1 MEAETSR
8 ARRPVHRMIVRS
20 PASRLRMPLSV
31 LIVTLLLSLTG
42 LFGGTFPAA
51 SPAHA
56 ATPAPD
62 AVSVDVS
69 PTGAPVLR
77 PGQPLPVTVR
87 ITNGT
92 ADTVPVGTI
101 KLYLATRALT
111 SRTALG
117 NWLRPE
123 KLGAPGDLM
132 LSQPTTAAIQPGGTA
147 IYKLSVPAPSIG
159 LGAANAW
166 GARGMAAT
174 LTGDGDVLAQ
184 GRGTFVWYSGEPVT
198 PVKLAVAM
206 PITTPAS
213 SAGLIPAEELEAY
226 TQPSGLLTRQ
236 LDGVID
242 RPVAIA
248 IDPMI
253 IASIR
258 ILGSS
263 APPGATV
270 WLSRLAEATNDIFP
284 LGYADADIAL
294 QAQAGSKTALAPISF
309 EWLIDPELFTE
320 APPTPEPTAGTAPPT
335 PGESA
340 TPSPSPTPGELTPPT
355 SAGLLDWDYTM
366 TDIGW
371 PAAGVVAKG
380 DLDVFAASGL
390 TTTILSGSNVTQS
403 TDATDEPTP
412 NTVLSLGSGRGLA
425 TDDAISRA
433 LRDAAR
439 ATTEDAWRGAVAEA
453 SSQLAVVSAER
464 PGTARTLLA
473 TFDRGRQANPD
484 RLVQTLD
491 SLSALPWQTP
501 ATLREARSAP
511 QAVGV
516 AFEPQAETDARVD
529 LARRLLRREAEV
541 GAFSTALEDPVRV
554 TGAHRLELLALLGT
568 AWADDPAAWR
578 EATDASF
585 VASADLLRSVTVTTK
600 GPVNVVGSKVDIPV
614 TLSNSLGQAVTVSV
628 QVVPSNGRLVVGNDV
643 EATIDADSARTVKV
657 PVTAAVGN
665 GDVTLRVSLYTP
677 DGTRIDRPT
686 EIAVSVHAD
695 WEGLGALIF
704 AVIVVLFFGFG
715 VWRNILRRRR
725 ERAALEAEESGESGA
740 GESEAEADTAV
751 GATAATEAGSESGP
765 GSGPGSGTGTG
776 SDDVRTP
783 ATDPRG

>member
-1 MEAETSR
+1 MEAGTKR
-8 ARRPVHRMIVRS
+8 ARRPVHPVVVRS
-20 PASRLRMPLSV
+20 LASRLRMPLSV
-31 LIVTLLLSLTG
+31 LLVTLLLALTG
-42 LFGGTFPAA
+42 FAGTFPGSSA
-51 SPAHA
+51 AHA
-56 ATPAPD
+56 AATPPD
-62 AVSVDVS
+62 TVSIDVF
-69 PTGAPVLR
+69 PTGSPILR

-87 ITNGT
+87 ITNST
-92 ADTVPVGTI
+92 ADSIPAGTI
-101 KLYLATRALT
+101 KLYLAKRALT
-111 SRTALG
+111 SRSALDS
-117 NWLRPE
+117 WLRP
-123 KLGAPGDLM
+123 KDIGDPGDRM
-132 LSQPTTAAIQPGGTA
+132 LSQPTTTAIQPGSTA
-147 IYKLSVPAPSIG
+147 SVKLSVPADAIG

-166 GARGMAAT
+166 GARGIAAT
-174 LTGDGDVLAQ
+174 LTADGEVLAQ
-184 GRGTFVWYSGEPVT
+184 GRGTFVWYSGDPVT

-206 PITTPAS
+206 PITSPES
-213 SAGLIPAEELEAY
+213 SAGLIPAEELETY
-226 TQPSGLLTRQ
+226 TQASGLLSRQ

-263 APPGATV
+263 APPSATE
-270 WLSRLAEATNDIFP
+270 WLSRLSAATNDIFP
-284 LGYADADIAL
+284 LSYADADIAL
-294 QAQAGSKTALAPISF
+294 QAQAGSKTVLSPISF

-320 APPTPEPTAGTAPPT
+320 APATPQPT
-335 PGESA
+335 PGTIA
-340 TPSPSPTPGELTPPT
+340 PTPGQATTPSPSPTPGEVTPPT

-403 TDATDEPTP
+403 ADDPTP

-433 LRDAAR
+433 LRAAAR
-439 ATTEDAWRGAVAEA
+439 ATTDDEWHEAVAEA

-473 TFDRGRQANPD
+473 TFDRGWQASPN
-484 RLVQTLD
+484 RLGETLD
-491 SLSALPWQTP
+491 ALAALPWQTP

-511 QAVGV
+511 QAATV
-516 AFEPQAETDARVD
+516 AFQAQAESAARVD
-529 LARRLLRREAEV
+529 QGRQLLRREAEV
-541 GAFSTALEDPVRV
+541 GAFATALEDPVRV
-554 TGAHRLELLALLGT
+554 TGAHRLELLALLST
-568 AWADDPAAWR
+568 SWADDPAAWQQ
-578 EATDASF
+578 ATAASF
-585 VASADLLRSVTVTTK
+585 AASGALLRSVTVTTK
-600 GPVNVVGSKVDIPV
+600 GPINVVGSKVDIPV
-614 TLSNSLGQAVTVSV
+614 TLSNALGQAVSVRV

-643 EATIDADSARTVKV
+643 EATIDAESARTVKV

-677 DGTRIDRPT
+677 AGTRIDRPA

-704 AVIVVLFFGFG
+704 AAIVVLFFGFG

-725 ERAALEAEESGESGA
+725 EGAASAGA
-740 GESEAEADTAV
+740 G
-751 GATAATEAGSESGP
+751 TEPVAGTET
-765 GSGPGSGTGTG
+765 GTGTG
-776 SDDVRTP
+776 TGTDEVTTP
-783 ATDPRG
+783 AAEPRG